1 MNRMKFVTRRLRN
14 FLFTTMIGGLVV
26 VLPLAILFL
35 LFRFLYRLIDSFL
48 EPLAKFIGLSLQ
60 LNPTLIE
67 ILTFF
72 ATIILLFLIGLLIQT
87 SIGNN
92 LFSWFERE
100 WLSRIPFYSTI
111 RETVQQFTGN
121 KKAPFK
127 QVVLVDAFGNGTRMT
142 GFVVDKHDD
151 GGYTVFV
158 PTAPNPTNGFVFHLD
173 PEQVKFVDV
182 STEDAMRSI
191 VGMGVGSN
199 KIYKDL

>member
-1 MNRMKFVTRRLRN
+1 MKFITRRIRN
-14 FLFTTMIGGLVV
+14 FLVTTMIGGLVV
-26 VLPLAILFL
+26 ILPLAILFL
-35 LFRFLYRLIDSFL
+35 LFRFLFRLVDSFL
-48 EPLAKFIGLSLQ
+48 EPLASFIGLNIE

-67 ILTFF
+67 ILTFL
-72 ATIILLFLIGLLIQT
+72 ATIVLLFLIGLFVQT
-87 SIGNN
+87 RIGNN
-92 LFSWFERE
+92 LFKWFENK
-100 WLSRIPFYSTI
+100 WLSKIPFYSTI

-151 GGYTVFV
+151 GGYTIFV
-158 PTAPNPTNGFVFHLD
+158 PTAPNPTNGFVFHVEPD
-173 PEQVKFVDV
+173 QVKFCDV

-199 KIYKDL
+199 NIYKDL